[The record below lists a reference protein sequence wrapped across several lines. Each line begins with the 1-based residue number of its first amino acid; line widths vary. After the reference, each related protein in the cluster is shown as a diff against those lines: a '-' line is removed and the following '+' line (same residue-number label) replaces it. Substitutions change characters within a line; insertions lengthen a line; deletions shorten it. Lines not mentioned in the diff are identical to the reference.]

1 MTAQVSTS
9 IDLPRDAV
17 RGAGF
22 WGDPLWL
29 PLEAGRPRTGAGDVG
44 FAERLE
50 RHRRELHVHCYRM
63 VASFSQAEDLV
74 QDTLL
79 KAWRRR
85 DDIGDGD
92 NLRAW
97 LYKIA
102 TNTCLDHLK
111 ATGRRSLS
119 PSSSRDVPWLEPYP
133 DRLLAQAAPS
143 GDEPH
148 AQAVAR
154 ETIELTFLAV
164 IQLLPPR
171 QRAAIVLRDVLDWP
185 VPDVADL
192 LDLTPAAVNSA
203 LQRGRATLR
212 SHYPAAERETW
223 TATAPN
229 DTERAI
235 LDAYITAYETGDDDR
250 TLELLADDIR
260 VTMPPYPHQFEGIE
274 AIRGL
279 TARARDT
286 GTWRLLP
293 TSANRQPAAACY
305 LLDPESGEFRAFK
318 LDVLR
323 LVDGRISEIV
333 AFGPE
338 LFPAFDLPAVLA

>member
-1 MTAQVSTS
+1 MRSGTE
-9 IDLPRDAV
+9 
-17 RGAGF
+17 
-22 WGDPLWL
+22 
-29 PLEAGRPRTGAGDVG
+29 LE

-63 VASFSQAEDLV
+63 VASFTQAEDLV

-85 DDIGDGD
+85 EDIRDGD

-102 TNTCLDHLK
+102 TNTCLDHIK
-111 ATGRRSLS
+111 ATGRRVPSLAS
-119 PSSSRDVPWLEPYP
+119 FRDVPWLEPYP
-133 DRLLAQAAPS
+133 DRLLAEAAPPAE
-143 GDEPH
+143 EPH
-148 AQAVAR
+148 ERAVAR

-185 VPDVADL
+185 VADVAEVL
-192 LDLTPAAVNSA
+192 ELSPAAVNSA

-212 SHYPAAERETW
+212 THYPPAERDTWTAAQPSDAEREVL
-223 TATAPN
+223 
-229 DTERAI
+229 R
-235 LDAYITAYETGDDDR
+235 AYITAYEAGDDGA
-250 TLELLADDIR
+250 TLDLLADDIR
-260 VTMPPYPHQFEGIE
+260 VTMPPYPHLFEGIE

-279 TARARDT
+279 AARARDT

-305 LLDPESGEFRAFK
+305 LLDADSGEFRAFK
-318 LDVLR
+318 IDVLR
-323 LVDGRISEIV
+323 LTDGRISEITT
-333 AFGPE
+333 FGPA
-338 LFPAFDLPAVLA
+338 LFPAFDLPEVLA

>member
-1 MTAQVSTS
+1 VGN
-9 IDLPRDAV
+9 DL
-17 RGAGF
+17 
-22 WGDPLWL
+22 
-29 PLEAGRPRTGAGDVG
+29 E
-44 FAERLE
+44 FAERIE

-63 VASFSQAEDLV
+63 VASFTQAEDLV

-85 DDIGDGD
+85 DDLADGD

-111 ATGRRSLS
+111 ATGRRLPS
-119 PSSSRDVPWLEPYP
+119 PTSFRDVPWLEPYP
-133 DRLLAQAAPS
+133 DRLLAEAAPPD
-143 GDEPH
+143 DEPH
-148 AQAVAR
+148 ARAIAR

-185 VPDVADL
+185 VADVAEVL
-192 LDLTPAAVNSA
+192 ELSPAAVNSA

-212 SHYPAAERETW
+212 THYPAASREAWTAPTPGDHEREVL
-223 TATAPN
+223 
-229 DTERAI
+229 RR
-235 LDAYITAYETGDDDR
+235 YITAYETGDDDM
-250 TLELLADDIR
+250 TLELLAEDIR

-286 GTWRLLP
+286 GTWRLVS

-305 LLDPESGEFRAFK
+305 LLDPASGEFRAFK